1 MSQIWTKKIPIKATE
16 NCNKI
21 IGALKKFYG
30 PVLVQQLLI
39 FCPDSG
45 QMFLWHSHT
54 TNTLN
59 R

>member
-16 NCNKI
+16 IRNKI

-45 QMFLWHSHT
+45 QMFL
-54 TNTLN
+54 
-59 R
+59 